1 MTFVHVAFLGGVLA
15 IAVPIVLHLLMRQQ
29 PKHLEFPALRFI
41 KRRESTNR
49 RQMRLRHWLLLALRC
64 AVILLL
70 ALALARPSIVASG
83 VLGDSEAPVAAALVF
98 DVNPRMQYRQHNQT
112 RLEAAQETAQWL
124 LPQLPNESDVAVVDS
139 RTASAAFA
147 VDRSAARQ
155 RVERLDATTATQPL
169 ARALEASL
177 ELLRESDKARKE
189 VYLFTDLSQAT
200 WTSDAMREL
209 GRRMSE
215 WNGIGFYVI
224 DVGATDPTDFGVADL
239 RLSSDVLAG
248 KSPLRATAELA
259 HIGPTAQRA
268 VELYLVDPKSGRAD
282 LRAQQQVTLE
292 AGQRPRV
299 DFSLLGL
306 SPGMHRGYVRV
317 AGEDALACDDARWFT
332 AEVRPAWRVLI
343 AAPSDASRAPA
354 DYAFFLSQ
362 ALAPDE
368 FRVQGKAAFD
378 CQVVSTDEL
387 AAKTLDDFAA
397 VCLVDP
403 RSVAPAVWQ
412 KLRAYVAAGGGLGI
426 FLGRN
431 AVVADFNEAIAQSLM
446 PGKLVRQW
454 RGDTTLA
461 PDVFEHPVL
470 AKFRRLETAWE
481 LLPVFR
487 HWQLGDLADGATAVL
502 SYADNQ
508 PALVERPVGK
518 GRVMTLTTPI
528 SEHASGRDIWNQL
541 PTGDPSVF
549 VMLVNELAY
558 YLVGQGQERLNYV
571 AGETAVVRLASD
583 DRFATCVLT
592 TPGGDHIRSPI
603 DEQLHALVVTST
615 EAPGNYLVQAGGGA
629 TALEL
634 GFSVNLPSDVT
645 RLEHASDEEI
655 KAIFGD
661 TPFRL
666 AHNRDEI
673 DRNISAGRVGSELF
687 PYLIV
692 LLAIFLAGEQVLANR
707 FYTDYDTTPPR
718 SRAAEFAAPAAAP
731 RGERPVPIST
741 R

>member
-1 MTFVHVAFLGGVLA
+1 M
-15 IAVPIVLHLLMRQQ
+15 
-29 PKHLEFPALRFI
+29 
-41 KRRESTNR
+41 
-49 RQMRLRHWLLLALRC
+49 
-64 AVILLL
+64 
-70 ALALARPSIVASG
+70 
-83 VLGDSEAPVAAALVF
+83 
-98 DVNPRMQYRQHNQT
+98 
-112 RLEAAQETAQWL
+112 
-124 LPQLPNESDVAVVDS
+124 
-139 RTASAAFA
+139 
-147 VDRSAARQ
+147 
-155 RVERLDATTATQPL
+155 
-169 ARALEASL
+169 
-177 ELLRESDKARKE
+177 
-189 VYLFTDLSQAT
+189 YLFTDLSQAA

-215 WNGIGFYVI
+215 WSGVGFYVI

-259 HIGPTAQRA
+259 HVGPPAERA

-282 LRAQQQVTLE
+282 LRAQQQVTLD
-292 AGQRPRV
+292 AGQLPRV

-306 SPGMHRGYVRV
+306 APGMHRGYVRV
-317 AGEDALACDDARWFT
+317 VGEDALACDDARWFT

-343 AAPSDASRAPA
+343 AAPNDTARSAK

-378 CQVVSTDEL
+378 CQVVATDEL
-387 AAKTLDDFAA
+387 ATKPLDDYAA

-403 RSVAPAVWQ
+403 RSLAPAVWQ
-412 KLRAYVAAGGGLGI
+412 KLHAYVAAGGGLGI
-426 FLGRN
+426 FLGPG
-431 AVVADFNEAIAQSLM
+431 AVVADFNEANAQGLM

-470 AKFRRLETAWE
+470 AKFRRLEIAWE

-487 HWQLGDLADGATAVL
+487 HWQLGDLADGARAVIPF
-502 SYADNQ
+502 ADNQ

-541 PTGDPSVF
+541 PTGDPGVF
-549 VMLVNELAY
+549 VMLVNELAF
-558 YLVGQGQERLNYV
+558 YLVGQGHQRLNYI
-571 AGETAVVRLASD
+571 AGETAVVQL
-583 DRFATCVLT
+583 
-592 TPGGDHIRSPI
+592 GGDERLCHLRAH
-603 DEQLHALVVTST
+603 HARRRPHSLTHRRTV
-615 EAPGNYLVQAGGGA
+615 ARAGGHFDRSGGQLPGPGRRRRG
-629 TALEL
+629 ALET

-645 RLEHASDEEI
+645 RLEPATADDV

-673 DRNISAGRVGSELF
+673 DRSISAGRVGSELF

-692 LLAIFLAGEQVLANR
+692 LLAIVLACEGVLANR
-707 FYTDYDTTPPR
+707 FYKDYDTSPVR

-731 RGERPVPIST
+731 RGERKVPVST
-741 R
+741 P